1 MISTMQ
7 ISQSLP
13 KWRFPLFKSA
23 LLATALSAGF
33 VSASESATPGSYDIV
48 IRHGAVYDGSGGK
61 PYIGDVAIEGDRIV
75 YVGPRAPGQGQKE
88 IDAKGRAVAPGFINM
103 LSWAV
108 DTLLV
113 DGHAESDIRQG
124 VTLEIFGEGWSM
136 GPWTDEM
143 KALDV
148 SRQGDLKYPVKW
160 TTLGEYLEHLEK
172 KGVSPN
178 IASFVGASTVRIHEL
193 GEKDMDPTPEQLARM
208 RKLVG
213 QAMEEGALGLGSSL
227 IYAPASFSETP
238 ELVAL
243 ARESGRCGGIY
254 ITHMRSEANR
264 IFEALDETIEIARQS
279 GAPAEI
285 YHLKLAGK
293 ENWDKRDEVIRRI
306 EAARAQGIRL
316 TADMYTYPASATG
329 LDAAM
334 PSWVQDGG
342 VEAWVERLKD
352 PAIRKRV
359 MAEMRSPDA
368 GWENLGR
375 MAGADG
381 MLLTGF
387 KNDELKHLVGK
398 TLAEV
403 ARMWGVSPEEAAMD
417 LVVKDGSRVSV
428 IYFVMSEDNV
438 RRQIALPWVS
448 LGSDA
453 GAPATKGLFLQSSQ
467 HPRAYG
473 NVARLFAKYV
483 RDEKVLSIE
492 EAVRRLTALPAGNLN
507 LRDRGVLKAGYFAD
521 IVVFDPE
528 KIQDHATFE
537 KPHQYSTGVDEVLI
551 NGVVVLADG
560 EPTGATPGRVVRGRA
575 WTGWPDGGCK
585 ASAQDWTWAK

>member
-1 MISTMQ
+1 MTSA
-7 ISQSLP
+7 
-13 KWRFPLFKSA
+13 WRFRALKSA
-23 LLATALSAGF
+23 LLATVLSVTF
-33 VSASESATPGSYDIV
+33 VSVSESATSASYDIV
-48 IRHGAVYDGSGGK
+48 IRHGAVYDGFGGK
-61 PYIGDVAIEGDRIV
+61 PYIGDVAVQGDRIV
-75 YVGPRAPGQGQKE
+75 YVGPHAPGRGQKE
-88 IDAKGRAVAPGFINM
+88 IDAAGKAVAPGFINM
-103 LSWAV
+103 LSWAT

-148 SRQGDLKYPVKW
+148 NRQGDLKYPVKW

-193 GEKDMDPTPEQLARM
+193 GEKDVDPTAEQLVRM
-208 RKLVG
+208 RALVG
-213 QAMEEGALGLGSSL
+213 KAMEEGALGVGSSL
-227 IYAPASFSETP
+227 IYVPASFSETS
-238 ELVAL
+238 ELAAL
-243 ARESGRCGGIY
+243 AEESGRCGGIY
-254 ITHMRSEANR
+254 ITHMRSEATR

-293 ENWDKRDEVIRRI
+293 DNWSKRDELIRRI

-334 PSWVQDGG
+334 PAWVQEGG

-352 PAIRKRV
+352 PVIRARV
-359 MAEMRSPDA
+359 MQEMRSPKTD
-368 GWENLGR
+368 WENYGR
-375 MAGADG
+375 MTGADG
-381 MLLTGF
+381 MLLAGF
-387 KNDELKHLVGK
+387 KRDELKPLIGK

-417 LVVKDGSRVSV
+417 LVVKDGSRVEV
-428 IYFVMSEDNV
+428 VYFSMSEDNV
-438 RRQIALPWVS
+438 RQQLALPWVS

-453 GAPATKGLFLQSSQ
+453 GAPATKGVFLKSST

-492 EAVRRLTALPAGNLN
+492 EAVRRLTVLPAGNLN
-507 LRDRGVLKAGYFAD
+507 LRDRGALKAGHFAD
-521 IVVFDPE
+521 IVVFDPQ

-585 ASAQDWTWAK
+585 ASAREWSWTK